1 MNDWQTCVGSFQR
14 NQLKH
19 ALCSRVFRDHRKMA
33 DGLEERDT
41 TFRFIEEVHNCP
53 DLWVSSSP
61 AYKDTKNK
69 QAKMEQLGEKLGLKG
84 GK

>member
-1 MNDWQTCVGSFQR
+1 MLVAV

-19 ALCSRVFRDHRKMA
+19 ALYSRDLHEHLKMA
-33 DGLEERDT
+33 DELEERDA

-53 DLWVSSSP
+53 DLWDILSA

-69 QAKMEQLGEKLGLKG
+69 QAKMEQLAEKLELKG
-84 GK
+84 GKFVF

>member
-1 MNDWQTCVGSFQR
+1 MLVAF

-19 ALCSRVFRDHRKMA
+19 ALCSRVLRDHRKMA

-41 TFRFIEEVHNCP
+41 TFRFIEAVHNCP
-53 DLWVSSSP
+53 DLWDISSP
-61 AYKDTKNK
+61 AYKDTKNE
-69 QAKMEQLGEKLGLKG
+69 QAKMEQLAEKLGLKG

>member
-1 MNDWQTCVGSFQR
+1 MLVAF

-19 ALCSRVFRDHRKMA
+19 ALCSRVSRDHRKMA
-33 DGLEERDT
+33 DGLEERHT
-41 TFRFIEEVHNCP
+41 TFRFIEEIHNCP
-53 DLWVSSSP
+53 DLWVISFP
-61 AYKDTKNK
+61 AYKDTMK